1 MDNCAIDWR
10 WCVVNGQ
17 GNSMKIL
24 VVGGSGFI
32 GTRLLET
39 LHEQGHE
46 FTNFDRH
53 ISARFPDRSIAGDV
67 RSAEELTAASA
78 GHDAIINLAAEH
90 RDDVSPLSLYTEVN
104 VGGAHALVSAAEA
117 NGIQR
122 IVFTSTVALYGL
134 DKNNAG
140 EDSIPEPF
148 NEYGRSKLAAEGV
161 FSAWANA
168 DAARSLAIVRP
179 SVVFGEGNRG
189 NVYNLAKQ
197 VSSGRFIMVGK
208 GENKKSMAY
217 VGNIVGYIASR
228 LDAPTGIEIR
238 NFADKPDLSTKD
250 LIAILRDEMNVH
262 AASSVRLPLGLG
274 IAAGYVFDAAA
285 KITRRTFPIS
295 AVRIR
300 KFAADTTVNTDRLRD
315 SGYTATYTLHEA
327 LKRTLASEFPANS
340 VSSSTGTTPHT
351 DRNPS

>member
-1 MDNCAIDWR
+1 
-10 WCVVNGQ
+10 
-17 GNSMKIL
+17 MKIF

-39 LHEQGHE
+39 LHEQGHH

-53 ISARFPDRSIAGDV
+53 LSQLFPEQTTTGDV
-67 RSAEELTAASA
+67 RSADELTAASA
-78 GHDAIINLAAEH
+78 GHDVIINLAAEH

-104 VGGAHALVSAAEA
+104 VGGAHALTAAAEA

-134 DKNNAG
+134 DKNNAA
-140 EDSIPEPF
+140 EDSAPEPF

-161 FSAWANA
+161 FTLWANA
-168 DAARSLAIVRP
+168 DATRSLAIVRP

-208 GENKKSMAY
+208 GANKKSMSY

-228 LDAPTGIEIR
+228 IAAPVGIEIR
-238 NFADKPDLSTKD
+238 NFADKPDLSTNE
-250 LIAILRDEMNVH
+250 LISILRNEMNVH
-262 AASSVRLPLGLG
+262 AVSHLRLPLWFG

-285 KITRRTFPIS
+285 KLTRRTFPIS

-315 SGYTATYTLHEA
+315 SGYTASYSLQEA
-327 LKRTLASEFPANS
+327 LKRTLASEFPAIGTRT
-340 VSSSTGTTPHT
+340 STSTSTNDESPAAGSAPHT
-351 DRNPS
+351 DRNPR

>member
-1 MDNCAIDWR
+1 
-10 WCVVNGQ
+10 
-17 GNSMKIL
+17 MKIF

-39 LHEQGHE
+39 LNEQGYE

-53 ISARFPDRSIAGDV
+53 VSTRFPEQSVPGDV
-67 RSAEELTAASA
+67 RSAEELAKASV

-117 NGIQR
+117 NGINR

-134 DKNNAG
+134 DKNNAA
-140 EDSIPEPF
+140 EDSVPEPF

-161 FSAWANA
+161 FTLWANA

-197 VSSGRFIMVGK
+197 VSSGRFLMVGK
-208 GENKKSMAY
+208 GENKKSMSY

-228 LDAPTGIEIR
+228 LEAPTGIEIR
-238 NFADKPDLSTKD
+238 NFADKPDLSTNE
-250 LIAILRDEMNVH
+250 LISILRDEMNVH
-262 AASSVRLPLGLG
+262 AAGNLRLPLGLG

-315 SGYTATYTLHEA
+315 SGYTATFSLHEA
-327 LKRTLASEFPANS
+327 LKRTLASEFPATHA
-340 VSSSTGTTPHT
+340 STPAPGAPPHT

>member
-1 MDNCAIDWR
+1 
-10 WCVVNGQ
+10 
-17 GNSMKIL
+17 MKIL

-39 LHEQGHE
+39 LHEHGHK
-46 FTNFDRH
+46 FTNFDRQL
-53 ISARFPDRSIAGDV
+53 SPRFPDHTVTGDV

-104 VGGAHALVSAAEA
+104 VGGANAIVAAAEA

-134 DKNNAG
+134 DKNNAA
-140 EDSIPEPF
+140 EDSVPEPF

-161 FSAWANA
+161 FTTWANS

-228 LDAPTGIEIR
+228 LDAPVGIEIR

-262 AASSVRLPLGLG
+262 AASNVRLPLGLG
-274 IAAGYVFDAAA
+274 IAAGHIFDAAA
-285 KITRRTFPIS
+285 KITQRTFPIS

-315 SGYTATYTLHEA
+315 SGYTATYSLHDA
-327 LKRTLASEFPANS
+327 LKRTLASEFPDTG
-340 VSSSTGTTPHT
+340 VSAPTTGSTRNE

>member
-1 MDNCAIDWR
+1 
-10 WCVVNGQ
+10 
-17 GNSMKIL
+17 MKIL

-39 LHEQGHE
+39 LSEQGHK

-53 ISARFPDRSIAGDV
+53 ISTRFPEQSIAGDV

-90 RDDVSPLSLYTEVN
+90 RDDVTPLSLYTEVN
-104 VGGAHALVSAAEA
+104 VGGAHALVAAAEA
-117 NGIQR
+117 NGINR

-134 DKNNAG
+134 DKNNAA
-140 EDSIPEPF
+140 EDSVPEPF
-148 NEYGRSKLAAEGV
+148 NEYGRSKLAAEVV

-168 DAARSLAIVRP
+168 DASRSLAIVRP

-228 LDAPTGIEIR
+228 LDAPAGIEIR

-250 LIAILRDEMNVH
+250 LISILRDEMNVH
-262 AASSVRLPLGLG
+262 AASGLRLPLGLG

-315 SGYTATYTLHEA
+315 SGYTATYSLQEA
-327 LKRTLASEFPANS
+327 LKRTLASEFPATGASTHN
-340 VSSSTGTTPHT
+340 SSSPRNN

>member
-1 MDNCAIDWR
+1 
-10 WCVVNGQ
+10 
-17 GNSMKIL
+17 MKIL

-39 LHEQGHE
+39 LHEHGHK
-46 FTNFDRH
+46 FTNFDRQL
-53 ISARFPDRSIAGDV
+53 SPRFPDHTVTGDV

-104 VGGAHALVSAAEA
+104 VGGANAIVAAAEA

-134 DKNNAG
+134 DKNNAA
-140 EDSIPEPF
+140 EDSVPEPF

-161 FSAWANA
+161 FTTWANS

-228 LDAPTGIEIR
+228 LDAPVGIEIR

-250 LIAILRDEMNVH
+250 LISILRDEMNVH
-262 AASSVRLPLGLG
+262 AASNVRLPLGLG
-274 IAAGYVFDAAA
+274 IAAGHIFDAAA
-285 KITRRTFPIS
+285 KITQRTFPIS

-315 SGYTATYTLHEA
+315 SGYTATYSLHDA
-327 LKRTLASEFPANS
+327 LKRTLASEFPDTG
-340 VSSSTGTTPHT
+340 VSAPTTGSTRNE